1 MAVKRAARWD
11 LLSAQ
16 LGPALDGA
24 NDVVEVV
31 GDAAGQLADG
41 FKLLHLAELLFEG
54 PPLGHVLGDAF
65 EASDTDRRVPR
76 RPPAPTHQDRRTILA
91 LPLHF
96 QAFDPVAA
104 GCLPQQV
111 RPCDGVAVNG

>member
-11 LLSAQ
+11 LLSAS

-24 NDVVEVV
+24 NDVIEVV

-41 FKLLHLAELLFEG
+41 FKLLHLAELLFER

-65 EASDTDRRVPR
+65 EASDTDRGVPR
-76 RPPAPTHQDRRTILA
+76 RPPRHTRTGEPSLRFHSTSR
-91 LPLHF
+91 LSTRSRP
-96 QAFDPVAA
+96 AA
-104 GCLPQQV
+104 CPSRCVHATGS
-111 RPCDGVAVNG
+111 R